1 MCGIFGTLS
10 NRINTTDFINLAELS
25 NQYRGPDSTNY
36 FKSQEGNIDVVF
48 GHTRLIITGDSIHG
62 QQPIVK
68 GKMVLVYNGEIFSF
82 EGVHINGT
90 SDTEVLADLLEGGLT
105 DEKLNSLNGFFA
117 FGAYYTDSNTFY
129 LVRDRFGEKP
139 LYYKCVDGAL
149 YFSSTAR
156 PFNTLDVGAVSS
168 IKEAPG
174 GGILFDEIQP
184 AKGVS
189 QVPPGHI
196 LCFKNGRAEIRKW
209 YQPQQRNASRLKNYK
224 QVVDEFEFLLFDAVR
239 IRIRDQN
246 TVAVSLSGGLD
257 STLVV
262 DTIKR
267 IGGVNI
273 EAFTLSTDDPRFNEL
288 KVVEHH
294 ASRIGVNLNVVVE
307 PPHDVSQ
314 FNRCLEVLEFPSYN
328 FSFVGYDSYYE
339 AVRRKGIRVIMEG
352 HGPDEYL
359 GGYAP
364 MHLGYMAGRLL
375 RGDLTALQQG
385 IRAYQ
390 GTFGVARTRA
400 LISVLLMASR
410 AIGQGAFPSGQMINH
425 KFFDSLSIPIVLRTF
440 DRISMLNHIETRS
453 PFMDYRLVEFGRSLP
468 DVMLFH
474 QGRTK
479 SILRT
484 ILESRG
490 FKDTDFGP
498 KIGFTA
504 NYDSILRDLC
514 SQHGLRG
521 ANHEDVRTAAHKNSF
536 DIAHAMSQK
545 IFNKVENDFQI

>member
-1 MCGIFGTLS
+1 MCGIFGALS
-10 NRINTTDFINLAELS
+10 KRSNTKNFLKEAELS
-25 NQYRGPDSTNY
+25 NQYRGPDATNY
-36 FKSQEGNIDVVF
+36 FQSRKGDTEVNL
-48 GHTRLIITGDSIHG
+48 GHTRLIITGDSTHG

-82 EGVHINGT
+82 EDVHVDGT

-117 FGAYYTDSNTFY
+117 FGVYYTDSDTLY

-139 LYYKCVDGAL
+139 LYYRCVDGAL

-156 PFNTLDVGAVSS
+156 PFKTLDVGDISP
-168 IKEAPG
+168 IQEAPG
-174 GGILFDEIQP
+174 GGIIFDEIQP

-189 QVPPGHI
+189 QVPPGHL
-196 LCFKNGRAEIRKW
+196 LCFKNGRTEIRKW
-209 YQPQQRNASRLKNYK
+209 YLPQHRYESRLKSYK
-224 QVVDEFEFLLFDAVR
+224 QVVDEFEHLLFDAVK
-239 IRIRDQN
+239 IRIKDQN
-246 TVAVSLSGGLD
+246 TVAVSLSGGID

-267 IGGVNI
+267 IGEVNI
-273 EAFTLSTDDPRFNEL
+273 EAFTLSTNDPRFNEL

-294 ASRIGVNLNVVVE
+294 ASKIGVDLNVVVE

-339 AVRRKGIRVIMEG
+339 AVRKKGIRVIVEG

-364 MHLGYMAGRLL
+364 MLLGYMAGRLL
-375 RGDLTALQQG
+375 RGDLTALKQG

-390 GTFGVARTRA
+390 GTFGVAPARA
-400 LISVLLMASR
+400 MMAVLLTASR
-410 AIGQGAFPSGQMINH
+410 AVGQGALPSGQRVNH
-425 KFFDSLSIPIVLRTF
+425 QFFDTLSIPIVLRTF
-440 DRISMLNHIETRS
+440 DRMSMLNHIETRS

-468 DVMLFH
+468 DEILFH

-490 FKDTDFGP
+490 FKESDFGP

-504 NYDSILRDLC
+504 NYDNILRDLC
-514 SQHGLRG
+514 IQHGLRG
-521 ANHEDVRTAAHKNSF
+521 ADLTNVRTAAHKNSF

-545 IFNKVENDFQI
+545 IFS

>member
-10 NRINTTDFINLAELS
+10 KRSNTTNFLKLAELS
-25 NQYRGPDSTNY
+25 NQYRGPDATNY
-36 FKSQEGNIDVVF
+36 FQSREGDTEVIF
-48 GHTRLIITGDSIHG
+48 GHTRLIITGDSKHG

-82 EGVHINGT
+82 ENVHVDGI

-105 DEKLNSLNGFFA
+105 DQKLNSLNGFFA
-117 FGAYYTDSNTFY
+117 FGAYYPDSETLY

-156 PFNTLDVGAVSS
+156 PFKALDVGDISP
-168 IKEAPG
+168 IQEAPG
-174 GGILFDEIQP
+174 GGIIFDETQP

-189 QVPPGHI
+189 QVPPGHL

-209 YQPQQRNASRLKNYK
+209 YLPQHRDETRSKSYM
-224 QVVDEFEFLLFDAVR
+224 QVVDAFERLLFDAVK
-239 IRIRDQN
+239 IRIKDQN

-267 IGGVNI
+267 IGKVRI
-273 EAFTLSTDDPRFNEL
+273 EAFTLSTNDPRFNEL

-294 ASRIGVNLNVVVE
+294 ASKIGLDLNVVVE

-339 AVRRKGIRVIMEG
+339 AVRKKGIRVILEG

-364 MHLGYMAGRLL
+364 MLLGYMAGRLL
-375 RGDLTALQQG
+375 RGDLTALKQG

-390 GTFGVARTRA
+390 GTFGVAPARA
-400 LISVLLMASR
+400 LMAVLLTASR
-410 AIGQGAFPSGQMINH
+410 AIGQGRLPSGQRVNH
-425 KFFDSLSIPIVLRTF
+425 HFFESLSIPIVLRTF
-440 DRISMLNHIETRS
+440 DRMSMLNHIETRS
-453 PFMDYRLVEFGRSLP
+453 PFMDYRLVEFGKFLP
-468 DVMLFH
+468 DEILFH

-490 FKDTDFGP
+490 FKESDFGP

-514 SQHGLRG
+514 IQHGLRG
-521 ANHEDVRTAAHKNSF
+521 VELANVRTAAHKNSF
-536 DIAHAMSQK
+536 DIAHAMSKK
-545 IFNKVENDFQI
+545 IFS

>member
-10 NRINTTDFINLAELS
+10 KRSNTYNFLKLAELS
-25 NQYRGPDSTNY
+25 NQYRGPDATNY
-36 FKSQEGNIDVVF
+36 FESREGDTEVTF
-48 GHTRLIITGDSIHG
+48 GHTRLIITGDSTHG
-62 QQPIVK
+62 KQPIVK

-82 EGVHINGT
+82 ENVHVDGI
-90 SDTEVLADLLEGGLT
+90 SDTEVLVDLLEGGLT

-117 FGAYYTDSNTFY
+117 FGAYYADSETLF

-139 LYYKCVDGAL
+139 LYYKCVDGGL

-156 PFNTLDVGAVSS
+156 PFKALDVGDISP
-168 IKEAPG
+168 IQEAPG
-174 GGILFDEIQP
+174 GGIIFDETQP

-189 QVPPGHI
+189 QVPPGHL
-196 LCFKNGRAEIRKW
+196 LCFKNGRAEVRKW
-209 YQPQQRNASRLKNYK
+209 YLPQLRHETRSKSYM
-224 QVVDEFEFLLFDAVR
+224 QVVDSFERLLFDAVK
-239 IRIRDQN
+239 IRIKDQN

-262 DTIKR
+262 DTIKK
-267 IGGVNI
+267 IGKVRI
-273 EAFTLSTDDPRFNEL
+273 EAFTLSTNDPRFNEL
-288 KVVEHH
+288 SVVEHH
-294 ASRIGVNLNVVVE
+294 ASKIGLDLNVVIE
-307 PPHDVSQ
+307 PPHDVAQ

-339 AVRRKGIRVIMEG
+339 AVRKKGIRVIVEG

-364 MHLGYMAGRLL
+364 MLLGYMAGRLL
-375 RGDLTALQQG
+375 RGDLTALKQG

-390 GTFGVARTRA
+390 GTFGVAPARA
-400 LISVLLMASR
+400 MMAVLLTASR
-410 AIGQGAFPSGQMINH
+410 AIGQGTFPSGQRVNH
-425 KFFDSLSIPIVLRTF
+425 QFFDSLSIPIVLRTF
-440 DRISMLNHIETRS
+440 DRMSMLNHIETRS

-468 DVMLFH
+468 DEILFH

-490 FKDTDFGP
+490 FKESDFGP

-504 NYDSILRDLC
+504 NYDNILRDLC
-514 SQHGLRG
+514 IQHGLRG
-521 ANHEDVRTAAHKNSF
+521 AELANVRTAAHKNSF

-545 IFNKVENDFQI
+545 IFS